1 MKRLPSTRFRET
13 ANVLREDRRFPW
25 RKAWIE
31 KYPLN
36 EYVNTRS
43 GEQAFATSRKL
54 VGRVICARTLPCPK
68 EIWMHLDPHRP
79 ESFNRASLSLSN
91 FSQPIF
97 RISFDSFTPKAPSL
111 PKLFHPIFSPCQ
123 PFESEHILSKM
134 IETKGRIKKKK
145 IADRRLV
152 GKG

>member
-1 MKRLPSTRFRET
+1 MKRLPPTRFPET

-54 VGRVICARTLPCPK
+54 VGRVICARTVPRPK

-79 ESFNRASLSLSN
+79 EPFNRASLSLSN

-97 RISFDSFTPKAPSL
+97 RISSDSFTPLLQLL
-111 PKLFHPIFSPCQ
+111 PKNYFTRYFHRVNRSKA
-123 PFESEHILSKM
+123 SILSKM
-134 IETKGRIKKKK
+134 IETKETEKEN
-145 IADRRLV
+145 
-152 GKG
+152 